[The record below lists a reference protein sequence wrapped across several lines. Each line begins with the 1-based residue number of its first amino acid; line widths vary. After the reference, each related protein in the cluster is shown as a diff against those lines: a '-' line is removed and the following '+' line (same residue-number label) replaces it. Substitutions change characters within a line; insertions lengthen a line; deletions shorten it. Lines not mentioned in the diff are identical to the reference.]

1 MESNRDDFNQKTK
14 DLLAKRAGFR
24 CSNPECR
31 HITIGANTNPEKST
45 NIGVASHISAAA
57 PGGPRYD
64 SKLDSDERAS
74 IENGIWLCYGCSV
87 LIDKDTDK
95 YTTDILKDWKENA
108 ERKSMNEV
116 NGIDNKDFYS
126 DDYNDLFNSDFD
138 EEEEWDK
145 KSSIICDIT
154 SLLSA
159 CRRTMSWDNRSEL
172 KLYSWLDNHSEEEIV
187 EQDSKELE
195 IIRKS
200 ILEYLNLHL
209 DMDEKLLEV
218 PLENHVEEDNIY
230 EYIRLHPIL
239 TAVEIANA
247 NRNTIQAIK
256 VVLKHMWQIGKIIPV
271 PSKNNH
277 IDYFDNCKWM
287 KNYESMD

>member
-1 MESNRDDFNQKTK
+1 MQSNRDDFNQKTK

-31 HITIGANTNPEKST
+31 HITIGASTNPEKST

-116 NGIDNKDFYS
+116 NGIDDKDFYS

-172 KLYSWLDNHSEEEIV
+172 KLYSWLDNHSEEEIIK
-187 EQDSKELE
+187 QDEKELE

-200 ILEYLNLHL
+200 ILEYLKIHL
-209 DMDEKLLEV
+209 DMDDKLKEV
-218 PLENHVEEDNIY
+218 PIETYIDEDRLY
-230 EYIRLHPIL
+230 EYIEMHPIL
-239 TAVEIANA
+239 TAIEIANA
-247 NRNTIQAIK
+247 NRNSIQAISII
-256 VVLKHMWQIGKIIPV
+256 LQNMWQEGKIKPI
-271 PSKNNH
+271 SLKEKINCN
-277 IDYFDNCKWM
+277 INDYMWI
-287 KNYESMD
+287 KNYDYIE